1 MFVNK
6 SLCDN
11 DIKIDVKNQ
20 ELLNSLIFKKGDVNI
35 RIEHTN
41 NPWEDDQI
49 FFESLEMLEEGG
61 MPNFRIVVGDESLND
76 LFVLMWN
83 KPLGAGNYG
92 EVVYYYDEE
101 NKVELCIKQEKQ
113 SQLYEGGIEEEI
125 SEILIENGCNSIPV
139 KYVKNDMGIHYYIME
154 VGTGDLF
161 KMLRN
166 TKFTSNQLKHICEE
180 IRKQL
185 ICLWSNG
192 FVYTDLKVDNILFKC
207 NSKNNFSVHL
217 ADLGS
222 AVINNIGEFISSF
235 KPPEYIFE
243 GLKRDSNKILCW
255 NLGMLMLQITN
266 IIEKKNGRFSSVN
279 TTLKLENCSLDP
291 NPENFKD
298 LEQYLDEAC
307 EIVGNNFHMKGY
319 SYIKL
324 DPKKRGNINST
335 LLKKYK
341 RSKSFVL
348 RSKSR
353 SRIRSSRKSQNSIKR
368 AQSFKSRR
376 QKKRSKSLRSQSI
389 ESSLF

>member
-1 MFVNK
+1 MFVNN
-6 SLCDN
+6 SVCNN
-11 DIKIDVKNQ
+11 DIKIDVEKQ
-20 ELLNSLIFKKGDVNI
+20 ELLNSLIFKKGDINI

-41 NPWEDDQI
+41 DPWGDNPV

-61 MPNFRIVVGDESLND
+61 MPNFRIIVTDEDLND

-83 KPLGAGNYG
+83 KPLGSGNYG

-101 NKVELCIKQEKQ
+101 NNVEICVKQEKQ
-113 SQLYEGGIEEEI
+113 SQFYEGGIEEEI

-139 KYVKNDMGIHYYIME
+139 KYVKNDMGIHYYVME

-166 TKFTSNQLKHICEE
+166 TEFSSNQLKQICEE

-185 ICLWSNG
+185 LCLWSNG
-192 FVYTDLKVDNILFKC
+192 FVYTDLKIDNILFKC

-243 GLKRDSNKILCW
+243 GLERDSNKILCW
-255 NLGMLMLQITN
+255 NLGMLMLQITSVLNKQNKRFNSIN
-266 IIEKKNGRFSSVN
+266 I
-279 TTLKLENCSLDP
+279 TLRLENCSMDP

-307 EIVGNNFHMKGY
+307 EIVGNYFHMKGY

-324 DPKKRGNINST
+324 DPKKRGDINST

-341 RSKSFVL
+341 RSKSL
-348 RSKSR
+348 TSRSKSR
-353 SRIRSSRKSQNSIKR
+353 RSRKSQSLSRR
-368 AQSFKSRR
+368 AQSLKSRR
-376 QKKRSKSLRSQSI
+376 HRHKSQSLRRSQSI
-389 ESSLF
+389 TSGLF